1 MVKKEISIIITIF
14 LLSFCSFAVW
24 ADTIDT
30 PEYILYMPS
39 GIDSGQKYPLVI
51 ALSPNADAQGMIN
64 VWKAISEKYN
74 WILFASKEFKNGQP
88 FYSDVDY
95 HIMAVVKQLCMQY
108 PIDTSRIIATGM
120 SGGGMGSHGYAFIF
134 PEIIS
139 AIVVNTGKINEY
151 FLEPGQKEKY
161 PQGKI
166 AVFLA
171 SPTDFRY
178 QEMKRDQVFLE
189 NIGWKTKWIE
199 FEGGHTFAPASAYG
213 EAAEWLMKKL
223 FPN

>member
-1 MVKKEISIIITIF
+1 MVKKEISIIVTIF

-108 PIDTSRIIATGM
+108 PIDSSRIIATGI

-134 PEIIS
+134 SEIIS